1 MTASHTVDSPRR
13 AARLAA
19 DVEAKARSTR
29 SSRSESASN
38 SGFRE
43 AVETESDLRQLLR
56 ALGTGVA
63 GALFAMVLAIA
74 ALVIVVPMAIGGQ
87 ALTVLTNSMAP
98 GMPSGTLAIVKPTPI
113 DDIKVGD
120 VMTYQIRSGDPAVVS
135 HRVVSRSISTN
146 GDTTFI
152 TRGDNNDMDDAN
164 PVTDV
169 QIRGTVWYSI
179 PLLGWV
185 NSALTGGM
193 RTWIVPVVV
202 AICFGYG
209 AWAFTS
215 GFRERR
221 RAARETARS
230 GKTRGRRSSALATEA
245 LRGAADTDG
254 DRR

>member
-1 MTASHTVDSPRR
+1 MSAASPIVDSPRR

-19 DVEAKARSTR
+19 EKQGKTR
-29 SSRSESASN
+29 SKRGSDRPS
-38 SGFRE
+38 
-43 AVETESDLRQLLR
+43 TQESDLRQLLR
-56 ALGTGVA
+56 ALGTGIA
-63 GALFAMVLAIA
+63 GALFAMVLAVA
-74 ALVIVVPMAIGGQ
+74 ALVIVVPMAVGGQ

-98 GMPSGTLAIVKPTPI
+98 GMPPGTLAIMKPTPI

-135 HRVVSRSISTN
+135 HRVVSRSISTD
-146 GDTTFI
+146 GETTFI
-152 TRGDNNDMDDAN
+152 TRGDNNDLDDAN
-164 PVTDV
+164 PVTAV

-193 RTWIVPVVV
+193 RTWIVPIVV

-221 RAARETARS
+221 RAARDSARPR
-230 GKTRGRRSSALATEA
+230 KTRGRRSSALATEA
-245 LRGAADTDG
+245 LTDAAG
-254 DRR
+254 ERR